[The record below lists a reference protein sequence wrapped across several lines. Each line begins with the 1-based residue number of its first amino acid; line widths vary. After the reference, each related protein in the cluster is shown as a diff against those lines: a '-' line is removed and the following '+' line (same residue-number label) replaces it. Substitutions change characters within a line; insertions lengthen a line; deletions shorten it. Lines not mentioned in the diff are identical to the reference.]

1 MPSRGIGHG
10 GVQPPRRIPAAT
22 AGALGVLMAATAFV
36 AMVFFGKVSLAP
48 HESLADGVVFYVV
61 PYHYGFAFY
70 DRNFKE
76 VETIEVQEGEPVA
89 LHIVPGTAL
98 ARETF
103 FAYAERSIR
112 TGVGGLG
119 PGDPQIRR
127 KIEEDLA
134 LGDIEHIIGISAHP
148 VHVQTDVTAAL
159 GGRIFREGAPKTVRE
174 AVERRDPSIKTLTF
188 TAKRVGTFDVLCVDS
203 GMDGGGTCGWGH
215 QWMIARRAFVVR
227 EGD

>member
-1 MPSRGIGHG
+1 MG

-36 AMVFFGKVSLAP
+36 AMVFSGKVSLAP
-48 HESLADGVVFYVV
+48 DESPADGAVFYVV
-61 PYHYGFAFY
+61 PYHYGFALY
-70 DRNFKE
+70 DRNFRE
-76 VETIEVQEGEPVA
+76 VEAMEVREGETVTM
-89 LHIVPGTAL
+89 HIVPGTAL

-112 TGVGGLG
+112 TGVGGLRA
-119 PGDPQIRR
+119 GDPQIRR

-148 VHVQTDVTAAL
+148 VHVQTDVTAVL
-159 GGRIFREGAPKTVRE
+159 GGRVFREGAPKTVRE
-174 AVERRDPSIKTLTF
+174 AVGRKDPTIKTVTF
-188 TAKRVGTFDVLCVDS
+188 TPKRVGTFDVLCVDS

-215 QWMIARRAFVVR
+215 EWMIARRAFVVR
-227 EGD
+227 EED

>member
-1 MPSRGIGHG
+1 MS
-10 GVQPPRRIPAAT
+10 PPRRIPAAT
-22 AGALGVLMAATAFV
+22 AGALGVLLAATASV
-36 AMVFFGKVSLAP
+36 ALVFFGKVSLAP
-48 HESLADGVVFYVV
+48 DDSTADGAVFYVV

-70 DRNFKE
+70 DRNFRE
-76 VETIEVQEGEPVA
+76 VETIEVREGETVTM
-89 LHIVPGTAL
+89 HIVPGTAL

-103 FAYAERSIR
+103 FAYAQRSI
-112 TGVGGLG
+112 GGGIGRLA

-148 VHVQTDVTAAL
+148 VHVQTDVTGAL
-159 GGRIFREGAPKTVRE
+159 NGRVFREGAPKTVRE
-174 AVERRDPSIKTLTF
+174 AVERKDPTIKTVTLTP
-188 TAKRVGTFDVLCVDS
+188 KRVGTFDVLCVDS